1 MRKSSMGNSSNTNL
15 NKKHKISML
24 FKRSCCFFLFA
35 NILTYAQGQ
44 FDCNYYLDFSNGK
57 DSIHITIDTISNPT
71 NIWQIGIPQK
81 VTFNTPGD
89 FAIVTDTINSYPVN
103 DTSIFILKHVACD
116 GIGMGPYTGSS
127 GISGMYEVDTDSL
140 NDYGKIE
147 FSPDNGNSWVLISD
161 DTLTYEGSPWPTQI
175 YGTTFTGSSNGESLF
190 DIDLALSNEIFNIAI
205 GDTVLFR
212 LTFISDG
219 TAESR
224 DGLMFD
230 DIYIMDMWAW
240 GIEEVDAQS
249 MIVFPNP
256 ASTTIQIQNVHAPI
270 QELKIFSLDG
280 RLVYYENNVD
290 VNNIPIEFLK
300 NGTYQV
306 LAETIHGD
314 FLLSRFIKI

>member
-1 MRKSSMGNSSNTNL
+1 MKRHLYFLMFASS
-15 NKKHKISML
+15 
-24 FKRSCCFFLFA
+24 
-35 NILTYAQGQ
+35 LTHAQGQ
-44 FDCNYYLDFSNGK
+44 FDCNYSIDFSNGK
-57 DSIHITIDTISNPT
+57 DSIHITIDTISNPS
-71 NIWQIGIPQK
+71 NSWQIGIPQK
-81 VTFNTPGD
+81 VTFNAPGE
-89 FAIVTDTINSYPVN
+89 FAIVTDTINSYGIN
-103 DTSIFILKHVACD
+103 DTSMFILKHVACD
-116 GIGMGPYTGSS
+116 GIGAFTGSS

-161 DTLTYEGSPWPTQI
+161 DTLTYNGSPWPTQI

-190 DIDLALSNEIFNIAI
+190 GINLALSNEIFNIAL

-212 LTFISDG
+212 FTFISDG

-249 MIVFPNP
+249 MTIFPNP
-256 ASTTIQIQNVHAPI
+256 ASTTIQIQNVNAPI

-280 RLVYYENNVD
+280 RLVYFEKNVD
-290 VNNIPIEFLK
+290 ANNIPIEFLE

-306 LAETIHGD
+306 LAETIHSD
-314 FLLSRFIKI
+314 FLASQFIKI